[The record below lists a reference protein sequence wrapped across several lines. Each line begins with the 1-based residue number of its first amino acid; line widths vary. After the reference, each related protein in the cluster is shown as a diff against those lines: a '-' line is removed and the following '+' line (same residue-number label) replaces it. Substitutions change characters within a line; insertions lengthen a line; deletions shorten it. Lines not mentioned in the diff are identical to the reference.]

1 MSSWRHG
8 WVLLLLALLAV
19 QLVARWLTDTDA
31 GTRVPYSQVLT
42 WNRAGLIDSVWLTAD
57 DLRGTLRAPGVSTPG
72 DSTRLRRF
80 SAGRIPDD
88 GLGTALQAQ
97 GVTMTAVPARR
108 GLESVL
114 AWVLPLLAFALVWG
128 WLLQRGGGG
137 GAMAAQEIRA
147 SRARVY
153 VERATRITFAD
164 VAGVA
169 EAKAELQ
176 ELVHF
181 LKDPGHFGRLGAH
194 MPKGVLLVGPPGTG
208 KTLLARAVA
217 GEAGVPFFSI
227 NGSEFVE
234 LFVGVGAAR
243 VRHLFQQARGQAPC
257 ILFIDEIDAL
267 GRSRGASVLSGANDE
282 KEQTL
287 NQLLAELDGF
297 TTEGGVVLLAAT
309 NRPEIL
315 DPALLR
321 AGRFDRQI
329 LVDRPDR
336 TGRAA
341 ILAVHAR
348 GVTVDPSLDLDT
360 VAALTPGFTGAD
372 LANLVN
378 EAALVA
384 TRRQGM
390 HVTLE
395 DFQSA
400 VERLVAGLAR
410 GSRVITPRDR
420 HRTAVH
426 EMGHALVALATPGA
440 DPVQKVSIIPR
451 AMGAL
456 GFTMQRPVADR
467 YLSSRTELDG
477 QLAVLLAGRAAELVT
492 FDDLSTGAAD
502 DLARATML
510 ARTMVT
516 RFGMDPIVG
525 HVTYEGEA
533 PAEPWRALPTAHD
546 RGSEATVREIEVAVR
561 ELLTTALAQ
570 AVATLQHNRIA
581 LDQGVRLLLERE
593 TLSRDALPPVTP
605 LPVPTTAPIP
615 DLFAEPRPVG
625 SRPTGV
631 SAIG

>member
-1 MSSWRHG
+1 MSSWRNG
-8 WVLLLLALLAV
+8 WVLLLLALLV
-19 QLVARWLTDTDA
+19 TQLVARWLTSAET
-31 GTRVPYSQVLT
+31 GPRVPYSQVLA
-42 WNRAGLIDSVWLTAD
+42 WNQAGLIDSVWLSPD
-57 DLRGTLRAPGVSTPG
+57 EVRGTLRRPVGRAPA
-72 DSTRLRRF
+72 DSTRSRRF
-80 SAGRIPDD
+80 VAGRIPDD
-88 GLGTALQAQ
+88 GLPTALQSH
-97 GVTMTAVPARR
+97 GVTITALPVRR
-108 GLESVL
+108 GVETFLSWL
-114 AWVLPLLAFALVWG
+114 LPLGAFALVWG

-147 SRARVY
+147 SRARIY

-164 VAGVA
+164 VAGVD

-176 ELVHF
+176 ELVRF
-181 LKDPGHFGRLGAH
+181 LKDPVHFGRLGAH

-336 TGRAA
+336 KGRTA
-341 ILAVHAR
+341 ILTVHAR
-348 GVTVDPSLDLDT
+348 GVTVDPSLDLDA

-384 TRRQGM
+384 TRREGP
-390 HVTLE
+390 HVAIE
-395 DFQSA
+395 DFQAA

-420 HRTAVH
+420 HRTAAH

-467 YLSSRTELDG
+467 YLSSRVELDG
-477 QLAVLLAGRAAELVT
+477 QLTVLLGGRAAELVT
-492 FDDLSTGAAD
+492 FGDLSTGAAD

-516 RFGMDPIVG
+516 RYGMDPVVG

-533 PAEPWRALPTAHD
+533 PAEPWRTLPTMHD
-546 RGSEATVREIEVAVR
+546 GGSDATVREIEVAVR
-561 ELLTTALAQ
+561 ELLTTALAR
-570 AVATLQHNRIA
+570 AVAILERHRTA

-593 TLSRDALPPVTP
+593 TLTRSELPLVEPVREG
-605 LPVPTTAPIP
+605 AG
-615 DLFAEPRPVG
+615 VG
-625 SRPTGV
+625 Q
-631 SAIG
+631 